1 MQNKLHK
8 ELIPSAIWV
17 LMIIFAAVSTS
28 DFGKSKITI
37 LNSDVV
43 RQANFESK

>member
-17 LMIIFAAVSTS
+17 LMIIFAAISTS
-28 DFGKSKITI
+28 DFGRSKIATS
-37 LNSDVV
+37 NSDVV
-43 RQANFESK
+43 RQANAQSK